1 MTETLALIKRLHL
14 RKLCIL
20 DEIDELTMEKH
31 DVEHKINNLLF
42 STPYNKE
49 KKTLRNNSCVS
60 KFCIPSKISDE
71 LAEFLG
77 KEKGT
82 IMSRTDIS
90 REINKYI
97 RINNLQDN
105 YNKRNINPDA
115 NLLNLLKLNYGDQ
128 LTYFNLQKYISPHV
142 NNNA

>member
-1 MTETLALIKRLHL
+1 MMLNIKLIIYYFLHHIT
-14 RKLCIL
+14 K
-20 DEIDELTMEKH
+20 K
-31 DVEHKINNLLF
+31 
-42 STPYNKE
+42 

-82 IMSRTDIS
+82 IMSRNDIS

-115 NLLNLLKLNYGDQ
+115 NLLNLLKLKYGDQ

>member
-1 MTETLALIKRLHL
+1 MLSLIKRLQL

-20 DEIDELTMEKH
+20 EEIDELTMEKH
-31 DVEHKINNLLF
+31 DVEHKINKLLF

-49 KKTLRNNSCVS
+49 RQPLRKNSCVS
-60 KFCIPSKISDE
+60 KFCTPTKISDE

-82 IMSRTDIS
+82 EMARNEIT

-97 RINNLQDN
+97 RINHLQDKE
-105 YNKRNINPDA
+105 NKRIINPDTK
-115 NLLNLLKLNYGDQ
+115 LSNLLKLNDGDE

-142 NNNA
+142 NNTA